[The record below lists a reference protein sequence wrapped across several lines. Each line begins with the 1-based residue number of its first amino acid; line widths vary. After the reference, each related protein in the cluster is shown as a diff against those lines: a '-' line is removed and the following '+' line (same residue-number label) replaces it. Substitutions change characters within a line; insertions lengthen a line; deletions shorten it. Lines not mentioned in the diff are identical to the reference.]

1 MKKRIINRQIKREL
15 NELIHEEAKATLARE
30 GVRSSLICAY
40 LFILITGALGWLL
53 SSLIFG
59 VLDYFSVT
67 VSETIANIVTVAL
80 IYLFVSPALSG
91 QTSMAASAYR
101 GDCDLSNLLYAFTSF
116 GRLMT
121 AYLGS
126 LIIFVQVVSAIL
138 ILYIPDLMIETL
150 GALEGFEV
158 LCYSIG
164 YAAMI
169 LAYFIWFCIVPELN
183 TLAYNIYT
191 LGSPNALPPRR
202 SRKRRRVVIGMTG
215 RNILYA
221 FLIIPSMFLLLII
234 HAGPLWTLEGEIAM
248 RRGGELLSTLNTEKL
263 RKDGQD
269 K

>member
-1 MKKRIINRQIKREL
+1 MKKRIINLQIKREL
-15 NELIHEEAKATLARE
+15 NELIYEEAKAALARE

-59 VLDYFSVT
+59 VLEIFSVT

-91 QTSMAASAYR
+91 HTSMAASAYR
-101 GDCDLSNLLYAFTSF
+101 GDCDLSNLLYPFTGF
-116 GRLMT
+116 GRLMA

-126 LIIFVQVVSAIL
+126 LIMFFQVVSAIL
-138 ILYIPDLMIETL
+138 IFYIPDLIIEPL
-150 GALEGFEV
+150 GAIEGFEV
-158 LCYSIG
+158 LCRPIA

-169 LAYFIWFCIVPELN
+169 LACFIWLCIVPGMN
-183 TLAYNIYT
+183 TLAYNIFM
-191 LGSPNALPPRR
+191 LGSPNGLATRR
-202 SRKRRRVVIGMTG
+202 IRKRRRIVIGMTG

-221 FLIIPSMFLLLII
+221 FLIVASMFILLII
-234 HAGPLWTLEGEIAM
+234 HVGPLWTLESEIAM